1 MSTQAI
7 RNIINTQVDSVLVR
21 GEAQIRAEGKKK
33 QQELEEKIPTP
44 QEIIEKLKAEI
55 SKYACSEKGKAKFQK
70 KYDQLNNKLT
80 KIENILGSAI
90 EKIETIESKIR
101 PIFEEDGPLKKL
113 WEVVDFLNTYI
124 VPALQLSIVLIDAAL
139 AANSG
144 PTSSGKVTKLL
155 SDKQAD
161 IAGKLKEYA
170 QIGMTVPLMIQ
181 FYKGIAESLI
191 NKIDPIKQKLTMI
204 KDKIV
209 MIKLFIFG
217 LLNQF
222 LSECA
227 ISENTSNVSDG
238 NEGVPPPEEDTLLS
252 DYLNLLSTHYVE
264 VYDALKAAGD
274 EKAVERI
281 FAIKEN
287 LEEDY
292 NISFKVIN
300 LS

>member
-1 MSTQAI
+1 
-7 RNIINTQVDSVLVR
+7 
-21 GEAQIRAEGKKK
+21 
-33 QQELEEKIPTP
+33 
-44 QEIIEKLKAEI
+44 
-55 SKYACSEKGKAKFQK
+55 
-70 KYDQLNNKLT
+70 
-80 KIENILGSAI
+80 
-90 EKIETIESKIR
+90 
-101 PIFEEDGPLKKL
+101 
-113 WEVVDFLNTYI
+113 
-124 VPALQLSIVLIDAAL
+124 
-139 AANSG
+139 
-144 PTSSGKVTKLL
+144 
-155 SDKQAD
+155 
-161 IAGKLKEYA
+161 
-170 QIGMTVPLMIQ
+170 MTVPLMIQ